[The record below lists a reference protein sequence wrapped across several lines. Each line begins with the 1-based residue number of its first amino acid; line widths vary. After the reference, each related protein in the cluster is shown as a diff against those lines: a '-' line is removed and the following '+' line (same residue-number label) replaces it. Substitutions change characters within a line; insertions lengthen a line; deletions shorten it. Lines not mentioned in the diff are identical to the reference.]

1 MDVIALFSAF
11 AIGIR
16 SKCKKWKKN
25 YFSIMVALMA
35 MTNYV
40 FFVMEVVFII
50 LYFICQVSAGEYKI
64 TLKKFLNLAIE
75 SVLGF
80 CASCIIV
87 LPSVLDLVGNPRSI
101 VHFSNLYVT

>member
-1 MDVIALFSAF
+1 M
-11 AIGIR
+11 
-16 SKCKKWKKN
+16 
-25 YFSIMVALMA
+25 
-35 MTNYV
+35 
-40 FFVMEVVFII
+40 
-50 LYFICQVSAGEYKI
+50 SAGEYKI

-101 VHFSNLYVT
+101 VHFSNNAAPFCKSDGKNAALIINTY

>member
-1 MDVIALFSAF
+1 MDVIALFPLLLLALDQNVKNGKKLF
-11 AIGIR
+11 FYYGGINGNDKLCVLCYG
-16 SKCKKWKKN
+16 SC
-25 YFSIMVALMA
+25 
-35 MTNYV
+35 
-40 FFVMEVVFII
+40 FII

-101 VHFSNLYVT
+101 VHFQIIVTC